1 MFDLKRKWLTLFSD
15 VGLISMQKMGHTVSC
30 QEKVL
35 NSGSLNQEEL
45 PQTVQFVEKKIKK
58 KIKKILWREERK
70 YIS

>member
-1 MFDLKRKWLTLFSD
+1 
-15 VGLISMQKMGHTVSC
+15 MQKMGHTMSC

-35 NSGSLNQEEL
+35 NSGSLNQQEL